1 MRFFFI
7 CKDSE
12 LKLMLKKKKAYFFH
26 IITRDRSGISGPE
39 IKVLKFKRVFSLV

>member
-12 LKLMLKKKKAYFFH
+12 LKLMLKKKKKSLFLSH
-26 IITRDRSGISGPE
+26 NN
-39 IKVLKFKRVFSLV
+39 KRQVWNIGT